1 MLKPYNRKC
10 EVLLRKTESK
20 FMKIKKEQ
28 FVEISF
34 YDIISDGRPQLQ
46 KKTKMTKF
54 IQNGPILVDLKGLGR
69 NISKKQ

>member
-1 MLKPYNRKC
+1 
-10 EVLLRKTESK
+10 
-20 FMKIKKEQ
+20 MKIKKEQ

>member
-1 MLKPYNRKC
+1 
-10 EVLLRKTESK
+10 
-20 FMKIKKEQ
+20 MKIKKEQ

-46 KKTKMTKF
+46 KKTQMIKF

-69 NISKKQ
+69 NVSKKQYFCG